1 MFSTK
6 LAGALAVL
14 AAVTAAPAAHASER
28 ANDSGAPLRAAADAY
43 RESHPE
49 MSAAAAEAAAA
60 EQPSRKA
67 LYASVPLNRFGG
79 AWYDAPSGVVHIT
92 TTTRQ
97 AADAA
102 ERRARELGV
111 RVETKLVARTFDQL
125 ATQADALRGGAG
137 QLGAAADGQVGIDVK
152 TNRVVVAVPAD
163 KRPGLTAPAGVTL
176 IDDPGVVAVPDV
188 CTSRENCDTSIR
200 AGIRPWVDNV
210 GNFRCSVGF
219 TARDFST
226 GLRWTLTAGHCN
238 TGGFATWGTGAN
250 TIGPLLAAVDS
261 GSIDASGIFVNDPA
275 YTGQPGGEI
284 YRDVAFGGTV
294 GVDFQA
300 TSLAT
305 MVPGDTVCLAANKT
319 EINGPNYCGELVSVS
334 DPNVRGMAH
343 VEGVDACG
351 GDSGGGWYDLA
362 GSVRTAYGLHS
373 RSDTGCHGAPLT
385 ADSWFSPWPTV
396 RNVVFPGLDIEV

>member
-1 MFSTK
+1 M
-6 LAGALAVL
+6 
-14 AAVTAAPAAHASER
+14 
-28 ANDSGAPLRAAADAY
+28 
-43 RESHPE
+43 
-49 MSAAAAEAAAA
+49 
-60 EQPSRKA
+60 
-67 LYASVPLNRFGG
+67 
-79 AWYDAPSGVVHIT
+79 HIT

-102 ERRARELGV
+102 EQRARELGV

-125 ATQADALRGGAG
+125 ATMADALRGGAG
-137 QLGAAADGQVGIDVK
+137 PLGAAANGQVGIDVK

-250 TIGPLLAAVDS
+250 TIGPLLAAS
-261 GSIDASGIFVNDPA
+261 GL
-275 YTGQPGGEI
+275 
-284 YRDVAFGGTV
+284 R
-294 GVDFQA
+294 
-300 TSLAT
+300 
-305 MVPGDTVCLAANKT
+305 
-319 EINGPNYCGELVSVS
+319 
-334 DPNVRGMAH
+334 
-343 VEGVDACG
+343 
-351 GDSGGGWYDLA
+351 
-362 GSVRTAYGLHS
+362 
-373 RSDTGCHGAPLT
+373 
-385 ADSWFSPWPTV
+385 
-396 RNVVFPGLDIEV
+396 LDRRLGHLRQ